1 MAQNQILVVTEIR
14 TDRAE
19 VLNTLLQDMS
29 KNVSNNASIPFAKFA
44 ELHFASLF
52 VLDNDAQYQPLL
64 ILEGNV
70 DGPAD
75 SFVDHLLQ
83 LARVG
88 VDSLFGCC
96 VDYPGP
102 AASNAVIKAYLL
114 ANSKI
119 ANAYYRG
126 HRMTPVGAVQKQ
138 SSLLRPAQEGFLDNQ
153 YAALF
158 SKSPANVFASIR
170 QYIGTNP
177 LLAWARTAESADA
190 QNVADDL
197 LAQKI
202 VRIGI
207 GAGVGVVSAIV
218 VGLLL
223 NLWLTLAVL
232 GCGVVLPVAAYVL
245 LLRFHEIRDLEDK
258 QLQPESAHLNEL
270 LQMEDHQGQ
279 NHLTV
284 ISTVKPGIFRLL
296 TLKTVLWAINVLARF
311 YFTKGKLGNLT
322 TIHFARWVLINDDKR
337 LLFLSNYDGS
347 WQNYLSE
354 FIDQAS
360 AGLTGIWSNVVGFP
374 KTHFLFFGGARNEQE
389 FKTFVRN
396 EQVLTAVWYSAYP
409 TLSVENVWDNF
420 EVRQALATENAST
433 TVVTQ
438 CLQRL

>member
-1 MAQNQILVVTEIR
+1 MAQNQILVVTEIKPE
-14 TDRAE
+14 RAE
-19 VLNTLLQDMS
+19 VLDTLLQEMA
-29 KNVSNNASIPFAKFA
+29 KNVSDNTSIPFAKFA

-52 VLDNDAQYQPLL
+52 ILANDAQYQPLL

-70 DGPAD
+70 DGSAE

-88 VDSLFGCC
+88 VDSIFGCC

-102 AASNAVIKAYLL
+102 AAGNEVIKAYLL

-126 HRMTPVGAVQKQ
+126 HRMTPVGSVQKESQ
-138 SSLLRPAQEGFLDNQ
+138 ILRPALEGFLDNH
-153 YAALF
+153 YGEL
-158 SKSPANVFASIR
+158 STKSPASVFASIR

-177 LLAWARTAESADA
+177 LLAWARTAEPVDS
-190 QNVADDL
+190 QNATDDL

-207 GAGVGVVSAIV
+207 GAGVGALLVIV
-218 VGLLL
+218 VGFLV
-223 NLWLTLAVL
+223 NFGLTAAIL
-232 GCGVVLPVAAYVL
+232 GCGIVLPLAAFIL
-245 LLRFHEIRDLEDK
+245 LLRIHEIRDLEDK

-279 NHLTV
+279 NHLTA

-296 TLKTVLWAINVLARF
+296 TLKTVLWAINLLARF

-322 TIHFARWVLINDDKR
+322 TIHFARWVLINNGRR
-337 LLFLSNYDGS
+337 LLFLSNYDGT

-360 AGLTGIWSNVVGFP
+360 AGLTGIWSNTVGFP
-374 KTHFLFFGGARNEQE
+374 KTHFLLFGGARNEQE

-396 EQVLTAVWYSAYP
+396 EQVLTQVWYSAYP

-420 EVRQALATENAST
+420 EVRQALATENAND
-433 TVVTQ
+433 VDVTQ